1 MLEREIVEGNG
12 MDLQEFIRVI
22 RTRWASV
29 ALVLGLGIGAAVGV
43 TALTPVTYTAST
55 TLYISVQAT
64 AGSATEV
71 GQGNNAAQQKTRS
84 YANVVKSARVLGP
97 VIKEL
102 GLDVT
107 PATLARSITA
117 GTPQSTVLLTVAVR
131 DHDPELAAK
140 LANAIGRSFTDVVS
154 DSLEKP
160 VGGGTSLVRIET
172 TDPAT
177 VPTQPSGPHKTVNLA
192 AGLAGGLIGGIA
204 LALLRN
210 AFDTRIRRTSDIG
223 TITPAPVLGEI
234 AFDANAAREPL
245 IVRKDPRST
254 MSEAFRGLRTN
265 LLFVDPD
272 ADHGKTIVV
281 TSAMQGEG
289 KTTTTANL
297 ALTLAENGAK
307 VAFVDADLRRPRVAE
322 VMGLEG
328 AVGLSDLLIARAEL
342 EDVVQPWG
350 SGALSVI
357 PAGATPPNP
366 SELLG
371 SQAMRALIAELESR
385 FDHVL
390 IDSPPLLPVTDAAI
404 LSKLTAGA
412 IVVTA
417 AGRSR
422 RPQLKRA
429 LEVLAGLDARVLGIV
444 ATMVHRKNNSS
455 YGYGYGYGYGET
467 SVPTAPDT
475 DGDRAGRRAKVA
487 HAR

>member
-1 MLEREIVEGNG
+1 

-22 RTRWASV
+22 RTRWLSV
-29 ALVLGLGIGAAVGV
+29 VVVLGIGVGAAVAL
-43 TALTPVTYTAST
+43 TAITPVTYTAHT

-71 GQGNNAAQQKTRS
+71 GQGSNAALQKTRS

-97 VIKEL
+97 VIEEL
-102 GLDVT
+102 GLDTT
-107 PATLARSITA
+107 PSSLAQRITA
-117 GTPQSTVLLTVAVR
+117 GTPQSTVLLDVAVT
-131 DHDPELAAK
+131 DQDPRRAAR
-140 LANAIGRSFTDVVS
+140 LANAIGASFTKVVS
-154 DSLEKP
+154 GNLEKP
-160 VGGGTSLVRIET
+160 LGGGPSLVHIET

-177 VPTQPSGPHKTVNLA
+177 VPTSPSGPRKSVNLA
-192 AGLAGGLIGGIA
+192 VGIAGGVIGGIA

-210 AFDTRIRRTSDIG
+210 AVDTRIRRTSDIE
-223 TITPAPVLGEI
+223 TVTTAPVLGEI
-234 AFDANAAREPL
+234 AFDAKAATEPL
-245 IVRKDPRST
+245 VVRADPRST
-254 MSEAFRGLRTN
+254 LSEAFRGLRTN

-272 ADHGKTIVV
+272 ADHGKAIVV
-281 TSAMQGEG
+281 SSAMPGEG

-297 ALTLAENGAK
+297 ALTLAENGAR
-307 VAFVDADLRRPRVAE
+307 VALVDADLRRPRVAE
-322 VMGLEG
+322 VMGIEG

-350 SGALSVI
+350 TGGLAVV

-371 SQAMRALIAELESR
+371 SQAMRALIAELETR
-385 FDHVL
+385 FDHIL

-417 AGRSR
+417 AGKSR

-429 LEVLAGLDARVLGIV
+429 LEVLAGLDARVLGVV
-444 ATMVHRKNNSS
+444 ATMVQRKSSGS
-455 YGYGYGYGYGET
+455 YGYGYGYGYGEADAPAAT
-467 SVPTAPDT
+467 TPDT
-475 DGDRAGRRAKVA
+475 PIGRRV
-487 HAR
+487 RTSPTR